1 MDMSRRN
8 DPPSFEQ
15 RVSLLLD
22 IAEGMEY
29 LHCVHGS
36 IHRDLK
42 TANCLLNREAG
53 VGENSSSMVIRAK
66 VADFGLSRFMQ
77 SSMNEKSKTDLLN
90 KRKEN
95 EEAKT
100 PDYGSR
106 IMTAGQ
112 GTAVY
117 MAPEIVSSAMHTYSS
132 YSMKVDVYVVENLV
146 ESKYVHD

>member
-1 MDMSRRN
+1 M
-8 DPPSFEQ
+8 
-15 RVSLLLD
+15 
-22 IAEGMEY
+22 
-29 LHCVHGS
+29 
-36 IHRDLK
+36 
-42 TANCLLNREAG
+42 
-53 VGENSSSMVIRAK
+53 GENSSSMVIRAK
-66 VADFGLSRFMQ
+66 VADFGLSRFKQ

-132 YSMKVDVYVVENLV
+132 YSMKVDVYVVDQNVFISHENHSKPQTLEMQVRVCADYV
-146 ESKYVHD
+146 EYDGVCSSLEYRFR